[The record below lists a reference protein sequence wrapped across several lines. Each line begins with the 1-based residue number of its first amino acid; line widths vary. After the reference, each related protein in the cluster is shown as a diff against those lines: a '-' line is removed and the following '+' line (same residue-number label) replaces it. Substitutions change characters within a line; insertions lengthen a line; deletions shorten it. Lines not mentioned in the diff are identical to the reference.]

1 MKSAYFITIDLE
13 HEEVTGYAAAKKLA
27 EQEAGK
33 KLSEPMLVAW
43 YDGKRNEE
51 HPHVPEC
58 QHKPG
63 WIAYAEGHGGRLQ
76 VNLNDGEYSFIF
88 ADLAHLSNHRPSQ

>member
-1 MKSAYFITIDLE
+1 MEHRNFETINLDITGTVLDYT
-13 HEEVTGYAAAKKLA
+13 VGRKLA
-27 EQEAGK
+27 EILAESI
-33 KLSEPMLVAW
+33 LSEPMIIAW

-63 WIAYAEGHGGRLQ
+63 WIAYAEGHGGKLQ
-76 VNLNDGEYSFIF
+76 ININEDEYSFIF
-88 ADLAHLSNHRPSQ
+88 SDAIENIGPP